1 MPSYLASDRR
11 CEKSF
16 RLPHVGGDKALPGI
30 QEILKTERN
39 RFLNKNQTTEELE
52 RFRYDSTNIKD
63 LINAIIKVKG
73 K

>member
-1 MPSYLASDRR
+1 MAFYQLIDN
-11 CEKSF
+11 
-16 RLPHVGGDKALPGI
+16 HVVGDKALPGI